1 MNTNICFSLL
11 NKRTPF
17 FLKVMSKITNANISA
32 VLDDDPELNKYI
44 KDLPSSY
51 LVLSSECNS
60 IISLPAGVS
69 EEILSR
75 LSEIFL
81 RDRNMYQHH
90 TLPDAV
96 TVMFGWYINCCD
108 FFDKNRVTHLV
119 IEGTPA
125 YELVAELAA
134 NSCGVKII
142 SPFGAPVVPGFSL
155 VGLDSEW
162 RNVFLGEDVNCEYI
176 GFIDNA
182 SNLGVKVRDYSVKAS
197 YINAITQKISQSK
210 LYFSNRSLNF
220 PSLRFVIENLIV
232 RKTRILYKKIFKDI
246 LPSYKGSF
254 DYVVYMHKEPE
265 KSVSNCGAKFRTQL
279 EALIEFRKCYPLAK
293 IGLKPHPHAKGFQ
306 SLHDLKFLRS
316 LGFYS
321 ADNMR
326 PVDCV
331 ATNTKVI
338 SFSGSV
344 LSEVVLLGGSAISFG
359 DSYQC
364 RAEGVKKMFAAPGSM
379 VNSEQQL
386 NLEQYRNYLGKA
398 AFKFE
403 VSDVVSRPEI
413 MSDSNVA
420 NFISMLNEVC
430 IYNEK

>member
-17 FLKVMSKITNANISA
+17 FLKVMSKITNANVSA
-32 VLDDDPELNKYI
+32 VLDDDQELNKYI
-44 KDLPSSY
+44 NDFPSSY

-60 IISLPAGVS
+60 KTSLPAGVS
-69 EEILSR
+69 EDILSR

-81 RDRNMYQHH
+81 RDRNMYQHL

-96 TVMFGWYINCCD
+96 IVMVGWYISCCD

-134 NSCGVKII
+134 HSCGVKII

-162 RNVFLGEDVNCEYI
+162 RNIFIREDVNCEYI
-176 GFIDNA
+176 SLLDNT

-197 YINAITQKISQSK
+197 YTNIITQKLSQTK
-210 LYFSNRSLNF
+210 LYLLNRSLNF
-220 PSLRFVIENLIV
+220 PSLRFVFENFIV
-232 RKTRILYKKIFKDI
+232 RKIRILYKKLFKYI
-246 LPSYKGSF
+246 LPIYKGSF
-254 DYVVYMHKEPE
+254 DYVVYLHKEPE
-265 KSVSNCGAKFRTQL
+265 KSVSNCGAEFRTQL
-279 EALIEFRKCYPLAK
+279 QALIEFRKCYPLAK
-293 IGLKPHPHAKGFQ
+293 IGLKSHPHAKGFQ
-306 SLHDLKFLRS
+306 SLRDLKYLRS

-344 LSEVVLLGGSAISFG
+344 LTEVVLLGGSAISFG
-359 DSYQC
+359 GSYQC
-364 RAEGVKKMFAAPGSM
+364 RAEGVKKMFAAPDTM
-379 VNSEQQL
+379 VNSEHQL
-386 NLEQYRNYLGKA
+386 NLEQYRNYLGQA

-430 IYNEK
+430 IYNAK